1 MFKLKTHLSWKA
13 ALLAAVLLALAP
25 TTALAQ
31 GFAQGVFYETREKVR
46 VKSTS
51 TTSTRVA
58 KAMEVGS
65 VVYAEGT
72 LADWFGAEVEIRAQS
87 RVDLLTGM
95 GPIDGGFK
103 VHAVGGKG
111 VIPGKISGTLDLSLI
126 LADVA
131 PLAPAVGTWQTHG
144 KGALEGTFSGVAQVP
159 VDCAVLG
166 GPAGFFCYLRPDFSG
181 ADLLDASEFQD
192 GVPLVRFL
200 IGFTA
205 LP

>member
-13 ALLAAVLLALAP
+13 ALLVAVLLALAP

-65 VVYAEGT
+65 VVSAGGT
-72 LADWFGAEVEIRAQS
+72 LASWLGAEVDIRAQS
-87 RVDLLTGM
+87 RVDLATGV
-95 GPIDGGFK
+95 GPIAGGFK
-103 VHAVGGKG
+103 VDTVGGKG
-111 VIPGKISGTLDLSLI
+111 VIPGEISGTLDLSLI
-126 LADVA
+126 LADAA
-131 PLAPAVGTWQTHG
+131 PLAPAEGTWQTHG
-144 KGALEGTFSGVAQVP
+144 KASLGGTYAGVAQVP
-159 VDCAVLG
+159 VPCSVLG
-166 GPAGFFCYLRPDFSG
+166 VPVDAFCYLHPDG
-181 ADLLDASEFQD
+181 LGVDLVQASEFQD
-192 GVPLVRFL
+192 GAPLVRFL